1 MGGTISAHRPP
12 SKTRHMS
19 MTSAALLVA
28 SSVALSWVP
37 PGGRVARPAIPFGS
51 AAQDQLAAVASSLRR
66 ERAVLNQ
73 KKQQLQR
80 TAAVLQQQKEEIEED
95 LSNQVIHFKKAKIKA
110 EESLRREREELQK
123 EKMRLA
129 KESEALSARQQQL
142 MEAADELSSSGRQ
155 ENQELI
161 ESVNK
166 EKAKV
171 ALARERQQLK
181 RQAEAI
187 QVARQQLV
195 KSMDRGQELEDL
207 RTKAEALEAEA
218 DALRRERAAL
228 ETQRRRIQAEAE
240 DIAEEREILEQEA
253 KKIHRAVS
261 SDNRAAQDKDLLES
275 LRAAERQL
283 AQQTAEFRNFKW
295 RVESESKAAEQRAL
309 AKAAKPLL
317 LVLDDVQRA
326 QMAGAA
332 KGLSPEDLKQ
342 VLKPLRSRLLGVL
355 ETEFSVH
362 PMPNAVGKAFDP
374 QLHEAI
380 SLRDDQ
386 VGPDVVVEQLE
397 EGFLFGDSSQVL
409 RPAKVIVS
417 S

>member
-1 MGGTISAHRPP
+1 
-12 SKTRHMS
+12 
-19 MTSAALLVA
+19 
-28 SSVALSWVP
+28 
-37 PGGRVARPAIPFGS
+37 
-51 AAQDQLAAVASSLRR
+51 
-66 ERAVLNQ
+66 
-73 KKQQLQR
+73 
-80 TAAVLQQQKEEIEED
+80 
-95 LSNQVIHFKKAKIKA
+95 
-110 EESLRREREELQK
+110 
-123 EKMRLA
+123 
-129 KESEALSARQQQL
+129 

-317 LVLDDVQRA
+317 L
-326 QMAGAA
+326 
-332 KGLSPEDLKQ
+332 
-342 VLKPLRSRLLGVL
+342 GVL

-397 EGFLFGDSSQVL
+397 EGFLFGDSSQAKVKHHSL
-409 RPAKVIVS
+409 EPAFHATFHSWLKKHKLETCFKLLDQRGVIVS
-417 S
+417 ILKGDPVEANAAVGLPTRFAEKLWKAWCSDGDLRLLRPLCSPPDDWEAVFSRNVGLFYFCKRVVHGPAQWMYPPTLAEDTWTT